1 MLLSQRFIEMVLQ
14 SFWLVVTHFLFFIL
28 FCRYEQT
35 GENIFLGDM
44 TQAYIYQQRSQY
56 VNITSTQN
64 YSLQHH
70 PLNSFHSLHTHSS
83 HSFLSHD

>member
-1 MLLSQRFIEMVLQ
+1 MLLSQRFIEMVPQ
-14 SFWLVVTHFLFFIL
+14 SFWLVVTHFFVFLLCFADMNK
-28 FCRYEQT
+28 REK
-35 GENIFLGDM
+35 IFLGDM

-70 PLNSFHSLHTHSS
+70 PLNSLYSLHTHSS